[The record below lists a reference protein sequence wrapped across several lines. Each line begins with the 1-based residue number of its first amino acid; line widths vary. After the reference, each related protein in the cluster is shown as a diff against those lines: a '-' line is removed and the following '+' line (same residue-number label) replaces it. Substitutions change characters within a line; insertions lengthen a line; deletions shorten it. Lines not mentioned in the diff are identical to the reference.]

1 MSHSVPKPSQ
11 NRTALSVKQ
20 EQAALALASGATKAG
35 AANTVG
41 RAVRTIKEWMMLD
54 HFRSRV
60 HSLRLEMT
68 ERALSTLAAAA
79 AGFAQTL
86 VAASKKAPKHRDRA
100 AAARSGLDMMTRLNE
115 KIALEQRVAELEAR
129 QPAQPLKVKRG

>member
-1 MSHSVPKPSQ
+1 MTISAQKG
-11 NRTALSVKQ
+11 TALTPKQ
-20 EQAALALASGATKAG
+20 EAVAISLASGATREG
-35 AANTVG
+35 AANAVGVAARTVRG
-41 RAVRTIKEWMMLD
+41 WVMLP
-54 HFRSRV
+54 HFKQRV
-60 HSLRLEMT
+60 HQLRLEMT
-68 ERALSTLAAAA
+68 QRALSILAASA

>member
-1 MSHSVPKPSQ
+1 MADSAGK
-11 NRTALSVKQ
+11 RIALSTKQ
-20 EQAALALASGATKAG
+20 EAAALALASGATKAG
-35 AANTVG
+35 AANSVG
-41 RAVRTIKEWMMLD
+41 VAERTIRAWFMIPLFKQ
-54 HFRSRV
+54 RV
-60 HSLRLEMT
+60 HQLRFELT
-68 ERALSTLAAAA
+68 ERALSILTATA

-100 AAARSGLDMMTRLNE
+100 AAARAGLEMMTRLNE